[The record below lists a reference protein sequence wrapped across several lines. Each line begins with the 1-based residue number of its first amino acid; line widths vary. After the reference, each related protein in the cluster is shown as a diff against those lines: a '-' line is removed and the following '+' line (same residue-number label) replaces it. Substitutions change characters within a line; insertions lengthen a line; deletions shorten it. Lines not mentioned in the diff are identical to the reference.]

1 MDTLPGPGV
10 EAPAAGTIW
19 LLSLDSSAATHV
31 ASRIPTTFQ
40 RIGPEEAFTL
50 AQAMEGDETAPLHRF
65 TRGRRCYAAST
76 GDMLIAYGW
85 VTLED
90 KEEIGEL
97 GLHVHLEK
105 GEAYIWDCV
114 TLPAYRGQRLYPALL
129 TYIIDVLRSEG
140 FTRIWIGA
148 DTDNVASQSG
158 MILVGFQ
165 PIADIVRDDAP
176 TSHRLWL
183 RGRPG
188 VTEHLV
194 TEARRLLF
202 GTHQGDVNFC

>member
-1 MDTLPGPGV
+1 METLPEPGV
-10 EAPAAGTIW
+10 DAPAAGTIW
-19 LLSLDSSAATHV
+19 LLSLDSSAAIQV

-40 RIGPEEAFTL
+40 RIGPEEAFSL
-50 AQAMEGDETAPLHRF
+50 IQAMEGDETAPRQRF
-65 TRGRRCYAAST
+65 ARGRRCFAASI
-76 GDMLIAYGW
+76 GDVLVAYGW

-129 TYIIDVLRSEG
+129 THIIDVLRSEG

-183 RGRPG
+183 RGRSG
-188 VTEHLV
+188 VPEQLV
-194 TEARRLLF
+194 VEARRLLF
-202 GTHQGDVNFC
+202 GPSTGL